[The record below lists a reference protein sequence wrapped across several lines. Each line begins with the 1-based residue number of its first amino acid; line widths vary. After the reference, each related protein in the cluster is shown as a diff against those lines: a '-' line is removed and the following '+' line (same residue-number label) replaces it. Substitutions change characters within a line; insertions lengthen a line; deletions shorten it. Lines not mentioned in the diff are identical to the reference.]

1 MQIASKHHIFRNK
14 VWHYAEII
22 VILLPK
28 PKTFFMRKSIIL
40 TILTAMSVASYAQ
53 TDRATT
59 LQGARTLV
67 VTDSQGQRDYQRV
80 TTAKPFVIKLKDGQ
94 LAFPDKVMN
103 ISDVDNMRV
112 EVPQKFMLNEDSTTF
127 TPYNVDH
134 GLLALRRSLQVNKWN
149 SLVVPVSLS
158 GRQIADAFGEGTLL
172 AAYQDIIE
180 GETEA
185 QVNFHTISLD
195 TDAEVIE
202 PNVHYL
208 IRPTREPDIAIGK
221 TSTVNYGTARV
232 PGPAYLVADA
242 SMDAA
247 NKTPQYKTV
256 QSDQKNVRLRLT
268 GTYTLRD
275 DKQKV
280 PNVFYLNDEGNF
292 AMQTDSVAIKA
303 FSSWIIQARNTNEI
317 AINFYVDGISMT
329 GDITGIAEKPQTSNL
344 KSQTIYDLQ
353 GRRIATPQK
362 RGIYIINGK
371 KVFVR

>member
-1 MQIASKHHIFRNK
+1 
-14 VWHYAEII
+14 
-22 VILLPK
+22 
-28 PKTFFMRKSIIL
+28 MRKGIIL
-40 TILTAMSVASYAQ
+40 TILTAMSVVAYAQ
-53 TDRATT
+53 TDRVTT

-67 VTDSQGQRDYQRV
+67 VTDSQGQRDYNRV
-80 TTAKPFVIKLKDGQ
+80 TTAKPFVIHLKDGQ
-94 LAFPDKVMN
+94 LVFPDKVMS

-149 SLVVPVSLS
+149 SLVVPVSLN

-185 QVNFHTISLD
+185 QVNFHTINLD
-195 TDAEVIE
+195 TDAEVME

-208 IRPTREPDIAIGK
+208 IRPTREPDIAIGQ

-232 PGPAYLVADA
+232 PGPAYLIADA
-242 SMDAA
+242 TMDVT
-247 NKTPQYKTV
+247 NKAPQFKTV

-268 GTYTLRD
+268 GTYTLLD
-275 DKQKV
+275 ESKKLM
-280 PNVFYLNDEGNF
+280 NVFYLNDEGNY
-292 AMQTDSVAIKA
+292 AMQTDSVAVKA
-303 FSSWIIQARNTNEI
+303 FSTYIQQARNNNGA

-329 GDITGIAEKPQTSNL
+329 GDITGIADVRGKMEDVRSVV
-344 KSQTIYDLQ
+344 YDLQ
-353 GRRIATPQK
+353 GRKVVTPQK

>member
-1 MQIASKHHIFRNK
+1 MQIASKHHIFRNNI
-14 VWHYAEII
+14 WHYAEII

-94 LAFPDKVMN
+94 LVFPNKVMN

-158 GRQIADAFGEGTLL
+158 GRQIIDAFGEGTLL

-185 QVNFHTISLD
+185 QVNFQTISLD

-202 PNVHYL
+202 ANVHYL

-303 FSSWIIQARNTNEI
+303 FSSWILQARNTNEI

>member
-1 MQIASKHHIFRNK
+1 
-14 VWHYAEII
+14 
-22 VILLPK
+22 
-28 PKTFFMRKSIIL
+28 MRKRIIFIIL
-40 TILTAMSVASYAQ
+40 SVMSVAAYAQ
-53 TDRATT
+53 TDRVTA

-67 VTDSQGQRDYQRV
+67 VTDGKGQRDYHQV
-80 TTAKPFVIKLKDGQ
+80 TTANPLVIRLKDGQ
-94 LAFPDKVMN
+94 LAFPDKTVS

-158 GRQIADAFGEGTLL
+158 GRQIIDAFGEGTLL

-195 TDAEVIE
+195 TDAEVME

-303 FSSWIIQARNTNEI
+303 FSSWILQARNTNEI